1 MSKNDEAT
9 LPTVVPVAPPTNAL
23 TWQQTKS
30 HLTRTTILDAAVS
43 VIYDLGYANTT
54 TEAVAR
60 RAGVSRGAMLHHFP
74 NRQQLIEATVLHLN
88 EQRLS
93 MFAREES
100 EVQKGAEYSR
110 VEEGIDTLWRQLNTP
125 NFIVFQELK
134 MASRTDSQLAG
145 VLLPALKEFDAC
157 MLDATREIFPDLAL
171 SESFT
176 RANHLA
182 GLILEGL
189 ATARMID
196 GPEIPVE
203 MMLDWLKRE
212 LRRSFGDVLG
222 TVPRSAAESK
232 LGEK

>member
-1 MSKNDEAT
+1 MSKSEGAGT
-9 LPTVVPVAPPTNAL
+9 SGSL

-30 HLTRTTILDAAVS
+30 QLTRSTILDAAVS

-88 EQRLS
+88 EQRLA
-93 MFAREES
+93 MFAREET
-100 EVQKGAEYSR
+100 EVQRGAEYSR

-134 MASRTDSQLAG
+134 MASRTDSQLSA
-145 VLLPALKEFDAC
+145 VLLPALKEFDSR
-157 MLDATREIFPDLAL
+157 MLDATRRIFPDLAL

-176 RANHLA
+176 RANYLA
-182 GLILEGL
+182 GLILEGM
-189 ATARMID
+189 AMARMID
-196 GPEIPVE
+196 GPEVPVD

-222 TVPRSAAESK
+222 TVPRSAAEAK
-232 LGEK
+232 IDEVK